1 MHMAIADD
9 EHSNASLRKDK
20 YGTAHQ
26 GNTMKF
32 VIPLIVALA
41 ARAIT
46 AIVSGL
52 FIQSGPLRALVTGTG
67 AFLAILVYRLVSPK
81 TGK

>member
-1 MHMAIADD
+1 
-9 EHSNASLRKDK
+9 
-20 YGTAHQ
+20 
-26 GNTMKF
+26 MKF

-41 ARAIT
+41 ACAIT

-52 FIQSGPLRALVTGTG
+52 FVQSAPLRALVTGTG